1 MKTKR
6 QMSFRDEIRM
16 VLIVN
21 TLMPCIISL
30 VVLVL
35 GFTMFGIWQ
44 IARQNEQ
51 AVERDSVML
60 SGLFQRYV
68 EECGQL
74 SRDMNLPAV
83 KNSPTRQAEMAS
95 RVYHFLNSQEIR
107 GDFYLFDID
116 RSCIFST
123 LGDPVT
129 SHFISNYLS
138 WGEEAQEPAG
148 NSELAFV
155 YDVRLGEAS
164 APAWLV
170 SCPTGRG
177 TVTGYCSFVL
187 PAGRLKLDPDGQ
199 ERFEVVVNQFN
210 RVLGE
215 RNSRFVDDRGKLHE
229 ELRGRKGLLRFRDR
243 WYYVSCGQVQKESIW
258 LYSFD
263 DCNAFI
269 QTCVVSLA
277 LVCALALVITV
288 TIYWS
293 AGNVAYKKT
302 LIIYELIDA
311 LDQVEK
317 GNLNVTLDIKTGDE
331 FEHIGNSFNIML
343 GSIRHLLIRHE
354 ALARENLAATM
365 QILKSQFNPHFLFNT
380 LESIRW
386 MIRTSPREA
395 EGMLV
400 SLSRLLRYSIQS
412 GSEPVR
418 LDEELLFAEQY
429 LQIMLRRFQD
439 RLEYRINVPEAY
451 KGLKVP
457 RMILQPLVEN
467 SIKYGFGDRLTHIT
481 VEIAASLQGEDLYLR
496 VCDNGVGIPPD
507 LLRRLRENLK
517 QEQNELNTIGL
528 YNVSRRLQL
537 IYGPKYGLTIESGEK
552 GTTVTLVLPAAG

>member
-1 MKTKR
+1 MKAKR

-51 AVERDSVML
+51 AVERDSAML
-60 SGLFQRYV
+60 SGLFRRYV

-74 SRDMNLPAV
+74 SRDLDIRAV
-83 KNSPTRQAEMAS
+83 KRSPTRQAEMAS
-95 RVYHFLNSQEIR
+95 RIYHFLNSQEIR
-107 GDFYLFDID
+107 GDFYLFDSD
-116 RSCIFST
+116 RSCVFST
-123 LGDPVT
+123 LNDPVT
-129 SHFISNYLS
+129 SRFISNYLP
-138 WGEEAQEPAG
+138 WGNEEQDLPG
-148 NSELAFV
+148 NGEFAFV
-155 YDVRLGEAS
+155 YDIRLGEAS

-170 SCPTGRG
+170 FCSTGKG
-177 TVTGYCSFVL
+177 TAAGYCSFVL
-187 PAGRLKLDPDGQ
+187 PASRLKLDLDGQ
-199 ERFEVVVNQFN
+199 ERSEVVVNQFN

-215 RNSRFVDDRGKLHE
+215 RNSRFMDDRGKLCE
-229 ELRGRKGLLRFRDR
+229 ELRGRRGLLRFRDR
-243 WYYVSCGQVQKESIW
+243 WYYVSRGQVQGESIW

-269 QTCVVSLA
+269 QTCAVSLA
-277 LVCALALVITV
+277 LVCGLALVITV

-317 GNLNVTLDIKTGDE
+317 GNLNVSLDIKTGDE

-386 MIRTSPREA
+386 MIRLSPREA

-429 LQIMLRRFQD
+429 LQIMLRRYLH
-439 RLEYRINVPEAY
+439 RLQYRITVPEEC
-451 KGLKVP
+451 KDLKVP

-481 VEIAASLQGEDLYLR
+481 VEVAANLAGDDLYLQVR
-496 VCDNGVGIPPD
+496 DNGVGIPPD
-507 LLRRLRENLK
+507 TLLRLQENLR
-517 QEQNELNTIGL
+517 QEQNELNYIGL

-537 IYGPKYGLTIESGEK
+537 IYGPKYGLTIESSEK
-552 GTTVTLVLPAAG
+552 GTTVTLALPAAG

>member
-1 MKTKR
+1 MKAKR

-21 TLMPCIISL
+21 TLIPCIISL
-30 VVLVL
+30 MVLIL

-44 IARQNEQ
+44 ISRQNEQ
-51 AVERDSVML
+51 AVERDSAML
-60 SGLFQRYV
+60 SGLFHRYV

-74 SRDMNLPAV
+74 SRDLDICAV
-83 KNSPTRQAEMAS
+83 KNSPTCQAEMAS
-95 RVYHFLNSQEIR
+95 RIYRFLNNQEIR
-107 GDFYLFDID
+107 GDFYLFDSD
-116 RSCIFST
+116 RSCVFST
-123 LGDPVT
+123 LNDPVI
-129 SHFISNYLS
+129 SRFISNYLP
-138 WGEEAQEPAG
+138 WGNEEQDLPG
-148 NSELAFV
+148 NGELAFV
-155 YDVRLGEAS
+155 YDIRLGEAS

-170 SCPTGRG
+170 FCPTGKG
-177 TVTGYCSFVL
+177 TEAGYCSFVL
-187 PAGRLKLDPDGQ
+187 PASRLKLNLGGQ
-199 ERFEVVVNQFN
+199 ERFAVVVNQFS

-215 RNSRFVDDRGKLHE
+215 RNSRFVDDRGKLFE
-229 ELRGRKGLLRFRDR
+229 ELRDKNGLLRFHDR
-243 WYYVSCGQVQKESIW
+243 WYYVNREQVQEESVW

-269 QTCVVSLA
+269 QTCVVSLT
-277 LVCALALVITV
+277 LVCCLALVITV

-311 LDQVEK
+311 LDKVEK
-317 GNLNVTLDIKTGDE
+317 GNLNVTLNIKTGDE

-386 MIRTSPREA
+386 MIRSSPREA

-429 LQIMLRRFQD
+429 LQIMLRRYLH
-439 RLEYRINVPEAY
+439 RLQYQITVPEAY
-451 KGLKVP
+451 KDLKVP

-481 VEIAASLQGEDLYLR
+481 VEITASLLGEELYLK

-507 LLRRLRENLK
+507 TLFRLQENLK
-517 QEQNELNTIGL
+517 KERNELDCIGL

-537 IYGPKYGLTIESGEK
+537 IYGPKYGLTIESSEK
-552 GTTVTLVLPAAG
+552 GTTVTLVLLAAG

>member
-74 SRDMNLPAV
+74 SRDLDLRAV

-95 RVYHFLNSQEIR
+95 RIYHFLNSQEIR
-107 GDFYLFDID
+107 GDFYLFDND
-116 RSCIFST
+116 RSCVFST

-138 WGEEAQEPAG
+138 WGEEEQNLSG

-164 APAWLV
+164 APAWLIA
-170 SCPTGRG
+170 CPTGRG
-177 TVTGYCSFVL
+177 TGAGYCSFVL

-243 WYYVSCGQVQKESIW
+243 WYYVSCGQVQGESIW

-429 LQIMLRRFQD
+429 LQIMLRRFGD
-439 RLEYRINVPEAY
+439 RLEYRINVPEEY

-457 RMILQPLVEN
+457 RMILQPLAEN

-481 VEIAASLQGEDLYLR
+481 VEITASLQGEDLYLR
-496 VCDNGVGIPPD
+496 VGDNGVGIPPD
-507 LLRRLRENLK
+507 TLLRLQENLK
-517 QEQNELNTIGL
+517 QERNELNYIGL

-537 IYGPKYGLTIESGEK
+537 IYGPKYGLTIESSEK